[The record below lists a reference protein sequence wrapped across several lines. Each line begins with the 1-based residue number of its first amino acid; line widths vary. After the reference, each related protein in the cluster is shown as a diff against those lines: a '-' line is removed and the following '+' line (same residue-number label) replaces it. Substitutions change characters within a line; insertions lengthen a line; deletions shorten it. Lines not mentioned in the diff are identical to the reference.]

1 MPGAIPRISDENA
14 LHSQQNG
21 RQLEGSGTRQSPAR
35 SNQRMTK
42 ATLLIQSTL
51 ALALFTGACGS
62 EALLQSKESLGE
74 ALFHDTNLSMNRSQA
89 CATCHD
95 PDHAFIDPRRNSSGH
110 ISAFSL
116 GDDGVSFGGRN
127 APTAAYARF
136 SPPFHVGVRQR
147 HNRRGNHHTYQGPLG
162 GMFWD
167 GREANLEGQ
176 AGGPPLNPIEMG
188 MPGEA
193 AVVQRLQDTPD
204 YVRALRDLYGKHV
217 FDTPDAAY
225 NAFKD
230 SIASFERTEQF
241 APFDSRYDRAL
252 RGDVSLTFKELT
264 GKSVFFSA
272 FASCAICHQLHASGD
287 PVMKFNETFT
297 GYEYQNVGT
306 PGLPGVEADTGLAQ
320 NPMFANDPSARGK
333 FKVPTLRNVAVTEPY
348 MHNGVFR
355 DLKTVIEFYDRSVN
369 PQVRAHN
376 PETGAP
382 WADPEIPET
391 VATELLQTAQPLTDA
406 EVEGLVCFLRALT
419 DARYEHLIQ
428 DKGIDC
434 AD

>member
-1 MPGAIPRISDENA
+1 M
-14 LHSQQNG
+14 
-21 RQLEGSGTRQSPAR
+21 TRKTP
-35 SNQRMTK
+35 
-42 ATLLIQSTL
+42 LIQFTL
-51 ALALFTGACGS
+51 ALALGISACGD
-62 EALLQSKESLGE
+62 EASFQSKQSLGE

-95 PDHAFIDPRRNSSGH
+95 PEHAFIDPRRNDTGH

-116 GDDGVSFGGRN
+116 GDDGASFGGRN

-136 SPPFHVGVRQR
+136 SPAFQVGVRQR
-147 HNRRGNHHTYQGPLG
+147 HNKHGNHRTYEGPLG

-167 GREANLEGQ
+167 GREAGLEGQ

-188 MPGEA
+188 MPDEA
-193 AVVQRLQDTPD
+193 AVVQRLQDNPD
-204 YVRALRDLYGKHV
+204 YVQALRDLYGEQV
-217 FDTPDAAY
+217 FDAPTSAY
-225 NAFKD
+225 TAFKD

-241 APFDSRYDRAL
+241 ASFDSRYDRAL
-252 RGDVSLTFKELT
+252 RGEVSLTFKELT

-272 FASCAICHQLHASGD
+272 FASCAICHQLQASGD
-287 PVMKFNETFT
+287 PVDKFKETFT
-297 GYEYQNVGT
+297 GYEYHNVGT
-306 PGLPGVEADTGLAQ
+306 PGLQGVEPDTGLAQ
-320 NPMFANDPSARGK
+320 NPMFENDPTARGK

-355 DLKTVIEFYDRSVN
+355 DLQTVIEFYDRSVN
-369 PQVRAHN
+369 PQIRANN

-382 WADPEIPET
+382 WADPENPQT
-391 VATELLQTAQPLTDA
+391 VATELLEAAQPLTDA

-434 AD
+434 AE